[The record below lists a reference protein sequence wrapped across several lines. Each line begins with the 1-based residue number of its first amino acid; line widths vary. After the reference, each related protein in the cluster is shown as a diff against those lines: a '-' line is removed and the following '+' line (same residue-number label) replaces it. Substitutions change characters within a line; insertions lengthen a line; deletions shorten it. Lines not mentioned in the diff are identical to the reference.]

1 MTGEAFESL
10 LNRRIDAIR
19 RTLGYK
25 AREYGT
31 EDERLHNFIEAA
43 KFIRCHPVS
52 TCLVELAKNL
62 VCVVDM
68 VKQVEAGNPPIW
80 HAIDEKLGNAVN
92 FLILLEAILKNRDG
106 A

>member
-43 KFIRCHPVS
+43 KFMRNHPATSCLHNMTKHLVS
-52 TCLVELAKNL
+52 I
-62 VCVVDM
+62 VDM
-68 VKQVEAGNPPIW
+68 VRQAEKGNPPSW
-80 HAIDEKLGNAVN
+80 AMMDEKIGDAINY
-92 FLILLEAILKNRDG
+92 LILLEAILKNRDG